1 VETCPSCGTHVSADA
16 AWCGQCFTSLA
27 PTAEHASEGVA
38 GALAARRPAPREEA
52 HTPTYSRFRGSP
64 TSFGPVG
71 RAILSLLTV
80 MGLVVG
86 YPMMRGLMVATVG
99 VDVPG
104 RGFVAMYATIAIT
117 AGLYLLS
124 RIWKPTRVS

>member
-1 VETCPSCGTHVSADA
+1 MSADA

-27 PTAEHASEGVA
+27 RAEEHAPEGVT
-38 GALAARRPAPREEA
+38 GSLAARRPPPRQDA

-80 MGLVVG
+80 VGLVIG

-104 RGFVAMYATIAIT
+104 RGFVAMYATIAVT

>member
-1 VETCPSCGTHVSADA
+1 VDTCPSCGARVSAEA
-16 AWCGQCFTSLA
+16 SWCGQCLA
-27 PTAEHASEGVA
+27 TLARPDADAPGYVPGT
-38 GALAARRPAPREEA
+38 LAARRPPPREEP
-52 HTPTYSRFRGSP
+52 HVPTYSRLRGSP

-71 RAILSLLTV
+71 RVILSLLTV
-80 MGLVVG
+80 MGLIIG

-99 VDVPG
+99 IDVPG

>member
-1 VETCPSCGTHVSADA
+1 MDTCPRCGAHVSAEA
-16 AWCGQCFTSLA
+16 AWCGQCFTSRA
-27 PTAEHASEGVA
+27 PTEEHAPEGVT
-38 GALAARRPAPREEA
+38 GALAARRPPPREEA
-52 HTPTYSRFRGSP
+52 HIPTYSRFRGSP

-71 RAILSLLTV
+71 RAILSLLAV
-80 MGLVVG
+80 MGLVIG

-99 VDVPG
+99 FDVPG

>member
-1 VETCPSCGTHVSADA
+1 MSADA
-16 AWCGQCFTSLA
+16 AWCGQCFTSRA
-27 PTAEHASEGVA
+27 RSEEHANDGVA
-38 GALAARRPAPREEA
+38 GALAARRPPPREEA

-71 RAILSLLTV
+71 RTILSLLTMV
-80 MGLVVG
+80 GLVIG

-104 RGFVAMYATIAIT
+104 RGFAAMYATIAIT
-117 AGLYLLS
+117 AGLYVFS
-124 RIWKPTRVS
+124 RIWKPTRVR

>member
-1 VETCPSCGTHVSADA
+1 METCPSCGTHVSADA

-86 YPMMRGLMVATVG
+86 YPMMRGLIVATVG

>member
-1 VETCPSCGTHVSADA
+1 MDTCPRCGAHVSAEA
-16 AWCGQCFTSLA
+16 AWFGQCFTSRA
-27 PTAEHASEGVA
+27 PTEEHAPEGVT
-38 GALAARRPAPREEA
+38 GALAARRPPPREEA
-52 HTPTYSRFRGSP
+52 HIPTYSRFRGSP

-80 MGLVVG
+80 MGLVIG

-99 VDVPG
+99 FDVPG